1 MFNADTGVL
10 FQKLW
15 EVTWQDLKKKKK
27 KRFSRGSNSVTM
39 CVGRINLYPTRVV
52 RKENKRGETS

>member
-27 KRFSRGSNSVTM
+27 KKIQSGVQQCDNVCRQDKFISHA
-39 CVGRINLYPTRVV
+39 CCP
-52 RKENKRGETS
+52 